1 MPPPNLTAK
10 SVGLEHTETVPL
22 NQIADRVM
30 RGEVIVLPQCM
41 QAIGYFE
48 QLKQASLAGI
58 RQAVGEHKAARVRA
72 DGFEAVHTII
82 ELDEL
87 KSIVRSN
94 YKIFRRLAPV
104 LSTKIVK
111 SVFQTE
117 KPFYF
122 EAEPNVQF
130 EIPYDE
136 VGRTELSSWRWSGKI
151 TARCPDRD
159 SWHGSPSNSI
169 NIWIAVGAVRFGN
182 GISLYPQVYGKRL
195 PCTKDGKILPN
206 QYFGRALNFEL
217 EPGDAI
223 IFHGEHLHSSELNST
238 DDTRHVVSLRITLE
252 KPKFLKKSKS
262 SSQFIYS
269 GFGGEF
275 MAKLDRIVTK
285 VSHRIAKLINFS
297 FGRSHSAQRAVFDD
311 TSADFPQQLP
321 LETEVGTAS
330 SPANLSFD
338 SSKLK
343 VGEIRP
349 LSPNLCATRLNKNRV
364 VVFSRHCPHQGAD
377 LAAGYVVDG
386 CVVCPWHNLPFS
398 MNSGSSPCQS
408 LPHLTVFEYSQSS
421 EKDESQT
428 PSLC

>member
-1 MPPPNLTAK
+1 MPPPNLIAK

-22 NQIADRVM
+22 NQVADRVM

-87 KSIVRSN
+87 KSIIRSN
-94 YKIFRRLAPV
+94 YKIFRSLAPV
-104 LSTKIVK
+104 LSIKIVK

-130 EIPYDE
+130 QLPYDE
-136 VGRTELSSWRWSGKI
+136 VERTELSSRRGSGKI
-151 TARCPDRD
+151 TPRYPHQD
-159 SWHGSPSNSI
+159 SWYGYPTNSI

-195 PCTKDGKILPN
+195 PCTKDGRILSN

-217 EPGDAI
+217 APGDAI

-238 DDTRHVVSLRITLE
+238 DDTRHVVSLRITLK
-252 KPKFLKKSKS
+252 KPKFQGKS

-275 MAKLDRIVTK
+275 MALLDRIVAK
-285 VSHRIAKLINFS
+285 VSHRMAKLINFS
-297 FGRSHSAQRAVFDD
+297 FGRSRSPQRSFDD
-311 TSADFPQQLP
+311 TSADFPQPLP
-321 LETEVGTAS
+321 LETEVGTAFD
-330 SPANLSFD
+330 PANLSFD

-377 LAAGYVVDG
+377 LATGYVVDG

-398 MNSGSSPCQS
+398 MNSGASPCQS
-408 LPHLTVFEYSQSS
+408 LPHLTVFEYSQRR
-421 EKDESQT
+421 EKDEWQT

>member
-22 NQIADRVM
+22 NQVADRVM
-30 RGEVIVLPQCM
+30 RGEVIVLPQFM

-48 QLKQASLAGI
+48 QLKQTSLAAI
-58 RQAVGEHKAARVRA
+58 RQAVGEHKAARVEA

-82 ELDEL
+82 EVDEL
-87 KSIVRSN
+87 KSIVRS
-94 YKIFRRLAPV
+94 YKIFRSLAPV
-104 LSTKIVK
+104 LLTKVVK
-111 SVFQTE
+111 AVFQTD

-130 EIPYDE
+130 QIPYDE
-136 VGRTELSSWRWSGKI
+136 MGRTELSSWRWSGKI
-151 TARCPDRD
+151 TAGCPHHD
-159 SWHGSPSNSI
+159 SWYGCPTNSI
-169 NIWIAVGAVRFGN
+169 TIWIAVGAVRFGN

-195 PCTKDGKILPN
+195 PCTKNGKILPN

-217 EPGDAI
+217 APGDAI

-252 KPKFLKKSKS
+252 KPKFQGKS

-275 MAKLDRIVTK
+275 MALLDRIVTK
-285 VSHRIAKLINFS
+285 VSHRMAKLINFS
-297 FGRSHSAQRAVFDD
+297 FGRSRSPQRSIDD

-321 LETEVGTAS
+321 VETEVGTAIA
-330 SPANLSFD
+330 PTNLSFD
-338 SSKLK
+338 CSKLK

-364 VVFSRHCPHQGAD
+364 VVFSRHCPHQKAD

-398 MNSGSSPCQS
+398 MNSGASPCQS
-408 LPHLTVFEYSQSS
+408 LPHLTVFEYSQRS
-421 EKDESQT
+421 EKDEWQT